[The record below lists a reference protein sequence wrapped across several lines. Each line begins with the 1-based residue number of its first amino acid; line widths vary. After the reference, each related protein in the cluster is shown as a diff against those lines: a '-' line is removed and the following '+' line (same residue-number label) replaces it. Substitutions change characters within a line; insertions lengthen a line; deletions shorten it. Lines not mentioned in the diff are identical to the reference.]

1 MKSGRETKFIIST
14 EAQNHFGQL
23 LDDVAANG
31 TRYIVKRFSAPK
43 AAIISLEDLETLLA
57 GESNGQTYLQVL
69 QESRP
74 TYSLGEP
81 IEPQSAER
89 D

>member
-1 MKSGRETKFIIST
+1 MKSGRVVRFIIST

-31 TRYIVKRFSAPK
+31 TRYIVKRFGAPK

-57 GESNGQTYLQVL
+57 GESDGQTYLQVL

-74 TYSLGEP
+74 TYILGEP
-81 IEPQSAER
+81 IEPQSAGR

>member
-1 MKSGRETKFIIST
+1 MKSGRVIRFIIST
-14 EAQNHFGQL
+14 EAQNHFGRL

-31 TRYIVKRFSAPK
+31 TCYIVKRFGAPK

-57 GESNGQTYLQVL
+57 SESNGQTYLQVL

-74 TYSLGEP
+74 AYTLGEP
-81 IEPQSAER
+81 IEPRSAGRE
-89 D
+89 

>member
-1 MKSGRETKFIIST
+1 MQSGREIKFIIST
-14 EAQNHFGQL
+14 EAQNHFGRL

-31 TRYIVKRFSAPK
+31 TRYIVKRFGAPK

-57 GESNGQTYLQVL
+57 GESDGQTYLQVL

-74 TYSLGEP
+74 TYTLGEP
-81 IEPQSAER
+81 IEPRSSGR
-89 D
+89 G

>member
-1 MKSGRETKFIIST
+1 MQGGRKIKFIIST
-14 EAQNHFGQL
+14 EAQNHFGRL

-31 TRYIVKRFSAPK
+31 TRYIVKRFCAPK

-74 TYSLGEP
+74 TYTLGEP
-81 IEPQSAER
+81 SEPRSAGR

>member
-1 MKSGRETKFIIST
+1 MKSEREIKFIIST
-14 EAQNHFGQL
+14 EAQNHFGRL

-31 TRYIVKRFSAPK
+31 TRYIVKRFGAPK

-74 TYSLGEP
+74 TYTLGEP
-81 IEPQSAER
+81 IEPQSAGR